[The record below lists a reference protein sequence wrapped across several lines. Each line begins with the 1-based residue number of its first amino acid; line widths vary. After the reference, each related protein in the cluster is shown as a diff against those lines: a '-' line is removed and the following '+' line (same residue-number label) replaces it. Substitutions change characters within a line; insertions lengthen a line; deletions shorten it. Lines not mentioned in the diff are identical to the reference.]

1 MTEPIDTT
9 GGLDVSTTTPTT
21 SSGRR
26 RRLGAIGAL
35 GALALAVAVVSCAP
49 PVQPP
54 ATTTT
59 TSSTTTTAAPADGI
73 SLVDSRVEDG
83 WRWSFYRNHDQP
95 CAVSGHQTFA
105 VGARVGSSPSEPGPL
120 WVRLRGGGVGYFDLS
135 GRPRPNAANMRENS
149 FDSLVDFSDR
159 NALAQRFVD
168 EHEDA
173 RVLSVSMCSH
183 DLYAGTGE
191 DDPHNPGVDAS
202 GDPITTNGLTA
213 TIEAIDATTALL
225 ETDDVVLHGTSAGGA
240 GSFHVGWFLE
250 RRDTPPTAIVSDG
263 GIVNRA
269 WEQAQIDQGLDC
281 ARTTQQGELITQRWD
296 PLLADPDNEPHLLV
310 ERGELSAPVMFVWN
324 QGDNNT
330 CGDDA
335 MVCPMPDGS
344 TSVMWSTR
352 CKNEP
357 LRATIDS
364 LPPSN
369 PSESLGVCVDDPDR
383 DGPCDQH
390 VVTTAGR
397 PNTDPALPTDYV
409 GTIVDWVDLRLG
421 D

>member
-1 MTEPIDTT
+1 MS
-9 GGLDVSTTTPTT
+9 STDAITAHRH
-21 SSGRR
+21 RR
-26 RRLGAIGAL
+26 VLAL
-35 GALALAVAVVSCAP
+35 GLLALGVAAVSCAP

-59 TSSTTTTAAPADGI
+59 TTTTTAAPVGGI
-73 SLVDSRVEDG
+73 SLVDVRVEDG

-105 VGARVGSSPSEPGPL
+105 VGARVGSDASDPGPL
-120 WVRLRGGGVGYFDLS
+120 WVRMRGGGVGFFDAA

-149 FDSLVDFSDR
+149 FESLVGFSDR
-159 NALAQRFVD
+159 NALNQRFVD
-168 EHEDA
+168 DHPNA

-183 DLYAGTGE
+183 DLYAGTGAE
-191 DDPHNPGVDAS
+191 DPHNPGVDDA
-202 GDPITTNGLTA
+202 GDPLTTNGLTS
-213 TIEAIDATTALL
+213 TIEAIDTTTELF
-225 ETDDVVLHGTSAGGA
+225 ETDGVVLHGTSAGGA

-250 RRDTPPTAIVSDG
+250 RRGTPPAAIVSDG

-269 WEQAQIDQGLDC
+269 WELAQVDQGLVC
-281 ARTTQQGELITQRWD
+281 GRSTQQGELITERWD
-296 PLLADPDNEPHLLV
+296 PLLQDPDNEPHLLV
-310 ERGELSAPVMFVWN
+310 GRGELSVPVMFVWN
-324 QGDNNT
+324 QGDQNT
-330 CGDDA
+330 CGDDP

-344 TSVMWSTR
+344 TATMWSTR
-352 CKNEP
+352 CKNEAM
-357 LRATIDS
+357 RATIES

-397 PNTDPALPTDYV
+397 PNTDPTLPADYV
-409 GTIVDWVDLRLG
+409 GAIVDWVDARLDG
-421 D
+421 